1 MTCFIHGSEIADQVE
16 NFSNALF
23 SQKLPDFNTFRINE
37 ILDCT
42 RLKKITRSALE
53 SATFT
58 ALEFLKLVF
67 PEYSNSQLRNFIKSG
82 SFKLNFEK
90 INDATCVIRTS
101 DLSIYNLVNIGK
113 SSFYVIQIEN

>member
-1 MTCFIHGSEIADQVE
+1 MTSFIHGSEIADQVE
-16 NFSNALF
+16 NFSNTLF
-23 SQKLPDFNTFRINE
+23 SQKPTDFSTFRINE

-42 RLKKITRSALE
+42 RLKKITRSSLE

-58 ALEFLKLVF
+58 ALEFLKLIF
-67 PEYSNSQLRNFIKSG
+67 PEHSNSQLRNFIKSG

-90 INDATCVIRTS
+90 INDTTCVIRTS